1 MKDQV
6 DRLRGRNLRG
16 RFLIFSAPIIRMRRL
31 LFGELWKGNQFWSF
45 QNIWEFDDLKYENI
59 TNVFRITNG
68 YEARGFKNYV
78 HRFMILMVHDEPFT
92 GTLIPDKEGKPSIA
106 RRYKY
111 IPENMQQKVVDKYF
125 DFHKGLS
132 CK

>member
-1 MKDQV
+1 MDMKQ
-6 DRLRGRNLRG
+6 G
-16 RFLIFSAPIIRMRRL
+16 
-31 LFGELWKGNQFWSF
+31 
-45 QNIWEFDDLKYENI
+45 DLKI
-59 TNVFRITNG
+59 AFSVLFL
-68 YEARGFKNYV
+68 
-78 HRFMILMVHDEPFT
+78 MIHDEPFT